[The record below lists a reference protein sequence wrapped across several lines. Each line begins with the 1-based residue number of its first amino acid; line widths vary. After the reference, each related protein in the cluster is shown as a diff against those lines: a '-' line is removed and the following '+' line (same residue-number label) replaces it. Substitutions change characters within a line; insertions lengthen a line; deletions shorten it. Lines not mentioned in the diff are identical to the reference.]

1 MSAAASQRLRLR
13 LLIALAVIL
22 ALGSFWLL
30 EILRERSAPPQP
42 ATVRSAP
49 DYYVQQFSFIRMTE
63 QGLPRYRIAGN
74 KLVHFPLDNSSEFEQ
89 PEINRLEQ
97 DKPPMMI
104 RADRARIEDDDSK
117 THMHGNVILDRPATP
132 MAQYFHLESEYLL
145 VLPDDDIVQ
154 TDQPVH
160 ILFGQSVLDGTG
172 MYANN
177 ATREFRLS
185 SKVRGTYRAPPH

>member
-1 MSAAASQRLRLR
+1 MNAAPGQRFRLP
-13 LLIALAVIL
+13 LLIVLTAGL

-30 EILRERSAPPQP
+30 EILRQGKPVQGP
-42 ATVRSAP
+42 AAVRSAP
-49 DYYVQQFSFIRMTE
+49 DYYVQQFDFIRMAE
-63 QGLPRYRIAGN
+63 DGQPRYRISGA
-74 KLVHFPLDNSSEFEQ
+74 KLVHYPLDNSSEIEL
-89 PEINRLEQ
+89 PVINRLEK

-104 RADRARIEDDDSK
+104 RADQARIEDEDSK
-117 THMHGNVILDRPATP
+117 THMRGNVIVDRPATP

-145 VLPDDDIVQ
+145 VLPDDDIVE
-154 TDQPVH
+154 TDRPVH

-185 SKVRGTYRAPPH
+185 SSVRGTYRAPPR